1 MLIDIYQQGFSII
14 LIGNDEY
21 YTEHLNLPNKQIIG
35 NYNSLVLYLQND
47 ELATITSSL
56 VSFVKENGTDL
67 NQIEIDDLVKLLK
80 EKKKNL
86 KKIK

>member
-1 MLIDIYQQGFSII
+1 MLIDIYQQGFSMI